1 MRFKEFYSTKKQGVA
16 EGKVIKANFG
26 QKFNPKLGRT
36 VQTSPYKRNPDIEV
50 PIYDPVKNRVWHE
63 AISDPDHK
71 EPFDHFE
78 VERMRTAARIIGVT
92 KRGKRIVTGTTS
104 SHELAD
110 ALVDAYNRG
119 GFTDKH
125 IERVRMSKDVQEA
138 RLDEFKTSAPVNYVP
153 TAGVAEAK
161 SPQEFMSQITKVD
174 PSILDKKKDS
184 PYYMAGKMLDR
195 HADKI
200 GRDDMDFADFKRHAA
215 LLMGSPEDNMK
226 SAKQVRNLDT
236 AARDDILDKVW
247 EYSATQKDADTYYKV
262 SGFKRLR

>member
-1 MRFKEFYSTKKQGVA
+1 MRVKDLFSNKKQDVV
-16 EGKVIKANFG
+16 EGEVIKANFG

-50 PIYDPVKNRVWHE
+50 PMYDPVKNRVWHK
-63 AISDPDHK
+63 AISDPNHK

-78 VERMRTAARIIGVT
+78 VERIGSSARIIGVT
-92 KRGKRIVTGTTS
+92 KRGKRIVTGTTP

-110 ALVDAYNRG
+110 ALADAYNRG

-138 RLDEFKTSAPVNYVP
+138 
-153 TAGVAEAK
+153 K

-174 PSILDKKKDS
+174 SSILDKKKDS

-195 HADKI
+195 HADKL

-236 AARDDILDKVW
+236 SARDVILDNVW

-262 SGFKRLR
+262 SGFRRIR